1 MEYFHEALFVM
12 EAALKELFTD
22 GTDFSEKEGTTM
34 YVHSLSQTPSSSML
48 PLSRRH
54 LHLLKIRYFK
64 NRIR

>member
-34 YVHSLSQTPSSSML
+34 YVHSLSRTPSSSML
-48 PLSRRH
+48 PLSR
-54 LHLLKIRYFK
+54 
-64 NRIR
+64 